1 MLNIRQRH
9 LIMLI
14 SLLLIFLP
22 LPLWAADSPIPS
34 PSEAFYVL
42 DQAGVLDADTEQI
55 IVRTSAA
62 LQEKTKAQIV
72 VVTVL
77 QFRRFTPRRLCI
89 GDIAPVGDWRQR
101 VKQWRADARIS
112 ERKRIPDRSRLR
124 AGRRFA
130 GRQDRADSGRVYD
143 PVFSGEQF

>member
-22 LPLWAADSPIPS
+22 LPLWAADSPHTS

-72 VVTVL
+72 VVTVNS
-77 QFRRFTPRRLCI
+77 FGDYPRRLCI

-101 VKQWRADARIS
+101 VKQWRADARYPKES
-112 ERKRIPDRSRLR
+112 VSRSKSATGWKALCRT
-124 AGRRFA
+124 A
-130 GRQDRADSGRVYD
+130 RQGGFRRVYD